1 MTDTELQRKL
11 NRFVKLGNELVK
23 EAQLRYPEGLVFH
36 EAGGG
41 VHVMDGD
48 ELASS
53 RRQAHIR
60 YSADGFARW
69 GAGAW

>member
-1 MTDTELQRKL
+1 MDDKTLQRKL
-11 NRFVKLGNELVK
+11 NQFVKIGNELVK

-48 ELASS
+48 ELASGQ
-53 RRQAHIR
+53 RQKHIQ
-60 YSADGFARW
+60 YTAQGFARW